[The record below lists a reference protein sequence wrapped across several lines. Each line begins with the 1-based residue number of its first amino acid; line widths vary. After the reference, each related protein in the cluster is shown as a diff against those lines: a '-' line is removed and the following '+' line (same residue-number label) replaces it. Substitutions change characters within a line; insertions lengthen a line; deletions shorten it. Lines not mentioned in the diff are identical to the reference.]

1 LEHPKGDVIMRE
13 RVWST
18 DMGEMP
24 LSLRLA
30 EETVEAL
37 KNEAQLQNVEP
48 DEVAQ
53 EAIQSYLDF
62 RSREREIMRERIAE
76 ADKGVFISEE
86 AMTRW
91 IESWGTENELPPPEP
106 DIFPPSRA

>member
-1 LEHPKGDVIMRE
+1 
-13 RVWST
+13 
-18 DMGEMP
+18 MGELP

-62 RSREREIMRERIAE
+62 MSREREIMRERLGEAE
-76 ADKGVFISEE
+76 KGVFISEE

-91 IESWGTENELPPPEP
+91 IESWGGEDELPPPEP
-106 DIFPPSRA
+106 DIFPPNRA